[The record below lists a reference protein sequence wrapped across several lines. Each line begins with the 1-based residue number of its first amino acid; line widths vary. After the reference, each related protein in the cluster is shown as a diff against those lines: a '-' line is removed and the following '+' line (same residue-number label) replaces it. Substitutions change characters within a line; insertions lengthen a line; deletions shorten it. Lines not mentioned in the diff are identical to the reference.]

1 MGKTLAL
8 IFCFW
13 SLFWFLTEGGGLT
26 CQELPYNTFWNV
38 VLKRNNSDYR
48 EITNCAK
55 YSSTYFTTIAL
66 KCWQDKMSNIVL
78 HINLTIHF
86 SSTKH
91 RCCWSLSPK
100 VSCYCGI
107 GSVSFQF
114 AEFSFLWPLTSNLY
128 YRWANTTLE
137 MPKEKKKREVT
148 VTNTTRNKMQ
158 SCTRKGKNPATTTD
172 STETETPNEVMLSI
186 EFLRLVYLIVFIRC
200 IA

>member
-1 MGKTLAL
+1 MNWLSRQDKAEKLLYGLDYFLLIMRKTLALAL
-8 IFCFW
+8 IFCFC
-13 SLFWFLTEGGGLT
+13 SLFWSLIEGGGLT

-66 KCWQDKMSNIVL
+66 KCWKDKMSNIVL

-114 AEFSFLWPLTSNLY
+114 PEFSFLWPLTGNLY
-128 YRWANTTLE
+128 YR
-137 MPKEKKKREVT
+137 
-148 VTNTTRNKMQ
+148 
-158 SCTRKGKNPATTTD
+158 
-172 STETETPNEVMLSI
+172 
-186 EFLRLVYLIVFIRC
+186 
-200 IA
+200 